1 MTQMLTLTIDGREVI
16 VPRGTTILEAAEKAG
31 IKIPSLCHDKRL
43 TPFGSCR
50 LCMVE
55 LKGRE
60 GKLLPACFN
69 PARNGME
76 VLTATA
82 GVIEARKTQLQLIL
96 LHHPLECPT
105 CDQAG
110 ACALQDLVYE
120 YGITDNPYRL
130 EKPEAGIAFAV
141 KEKLLIGS
149 MAKRESRRCILC
161 GRCVRI
167 CEELQGVK
175 EIDFVGRG
183 FKTIIGTDFDRSL
196 QCEFCGQCIST
207 CPVGALTTSLI
218 SRHARQWELTK
229 APSICPYC
237 GCGCTLILGIK
248 DNRVRTVTSGYDAG
262 ANCGNLCVKGRYGW
276 EYIHSDERLTTPLL
290 RKEGR
295 LAPCSWETALQETAK
310 GLERIRQAHGADA
323 IGTIG
328 SGRLTN
334 EEAYLLQKFTRAA
347 LGTNN
352 VDTSGGFTY
361 EGLLGLKQCLGYPAM
376 TNSIAELRDAEVIL
390 AVRSDPQE
398 THPMVKLE
406 VIMALNRNRAFL
418 IAANSYETWLHARA
432 HCPITYRPGT
442 EVAFLNGLINIIFK
456 EQLEDA
462 EFIAERT
469 RGCEELRRAVADCDP
484 AAVASITGV
493 PADLL
498 VLAARKYAGSK
509 KSSILISSGLGL
521 RGDEAGIARAAACLA
536 LITGNI
542 GRPSAGIALLSEKC
556 NSQGVLD
563 MGLLPGYLPGYRD
576 LQDQAERRAF
586 EIAWNAPLSPSPGLS
601 ALEQLRGAAEG
612 RVKAL
617 YIAGENPLL
626 SYPDRRRTL
635 QALEQAEL
643 VVVQDLFLSETAA
656 QAHVVLPVVSLPE
669 KEGTVTSAERRVQ
682 ACRRALDPPAGGKS
696 DGDIFIDLA
705 RRLGYDMRCLYPRQ
719 ALQEI
724 APLVPFYSGIA
735 REPIPNAGVQW
746 PCDHVHQQG
755 TPRLYQDGFP
765 QGRAT
770 LAPAPYTPA
779 AGRDERSYP
788 FTLVSVPSLFHS
800 GCLSLRAR
808 GLTEV
813 APQACAE
820 LNRAD
825 ASRLKIAAGDRITIA
840 SAGGSIT
847 VDAAI
852 SERTP
857 PGIVLVPHHPE
868 RLRTN
873 LLTDAAAPIT
883 RVTVGKA

>member
-1 MTQMLTLTIDGREVI
+1 MTQMITLTIDEREVT

-31 IKIPSLCHDKRL
+31 VKIPSLCHDKRL

-76 VLTATA
+76 VLTATP
-82 GVIEARKTQLQLIL
+82 GVIEARRTQLQLIL

-130 EKPEAGIAFAV
+130 EKPEGGITAAV

-183 FKTIIGTDFDRSL
+183 CTTIIGTDFDRDL

-218 SRHARQWELTK
+218 SHHARQWELKK
-229 APSICPYC
+229 APSICAYC

-248 DNRVRTVTSGYDAG
+248 DNQVRTVTSGYDAG

-290 RKEGR
+290 RREGR
-295 LAPCSWETALQETAK
+295 LVPCSWEAALQETAR
-310 GLERIRQAHGADA
+310 GLERIKEAYGADA
-323 IGTIG
+323 IGVIG

-334 EEAYLLQKFTRAA
+334 EEAYVLQKFTRAA

-361 EGLLGLKQCLGYPAM
+361 QGLLGLKECLGYPAM
-376 TNSIAELRDAEVIL
+376 TNAIAELRDAEVIL

-418 IAANSYETWLHARA
+418 IAASSYETWLHAKS
-432 HCPITYRPGT
+432 HCAIIYRPGT
-442 EVAFLNGLINIIFK
+442 EVAFLNGIINIIFNEK
-456 EQLEDA
+456 LEDSS
-462 EFIAERT
+462 FIAERT
-469 RGCEELRRAVADCDP
+469 RGCEELRCAVADFDP
-484 AAVASITGV
+484 ATVESITGV

-498 VLAARKYAGSK
+498 VRAARKYAGSK

-521 RGDEAGIARAAACLA
+521 RGDEAGIARAAAGLA

-542 GRPSAGIALLSEKC
+542 GRPSTGVALLSEKS

-563 MGLLPGYLPGYRD
+563 MGLIPGYLPGYRD
-576 LQDQAERRAF
+576 LQDPAERRTF
-586 EIAWNAPLSPSPGLS
+586 EIAWNARLSSIPGLN

-617 YIAGENPLL
+617 YLAGENPLL
-626 SYPDRRRTL
+626 TYPDSRRTL
-635 QALEQAEL
+635 QALEGAEL

-656 QAHVVLPVVSLPE
+656 RAHVVLPAVSLPE
-669 KEGTVTSAERRVQ
+669 KEGTITSTERRVQ
-682 ACRRALDPPAGGKS
+682 RCERSLIPVGGGKS
-696 DGDIFIDLA
+696 DGEIIIDLSL
-705 RRLGYDMRCLYPRQ
+705 RRGYDMRCQNPRQ

-724 APLVPFYSGIA
+724 AALVPFYSGIA
-735 REPIPNAGVQW
+735 WERIPDGGIQW
-746 PCDHVHQQG
+746 PCDHAHEQG
-755 TPRLYQDGFP
+755 TARLYQDGFP

-770 LAPAPYTPA
+770 ITPAHFTPAP
-779 AGRDERSYP
+779 GRDDVSYP
-788 FTLVSVPSLFHS
+788 FILLSVPSLFHS

-820 LNRAD
+820 LNCSD
-825 ASRLKIAAGDRITIA
+825 AARLRIAPGDRITLS
-840 SAGGSIT
+840 SANGSIT
-847 VDAAI
+847 VEAAL
-852 SERTP
+852 SGRTP
-857 PGIVLVPHHPE
+857 PGSVLVPYHLG
-868 RLRTN
+868 RLRLN
-873 LLTDAAAPIT
+873 LLTDTAAPIT
-883 RVTVGKA
+883 RVAVGKA